1 MRAQGNTGPASV
13 FYSYSH
19 KDERL
24 RDVLATHLALLR
36 RQGVISEWHDRRIT
50 PGDTWQQ
57 SIDEN
62 IDRADIIL
70 LLVSADFIASDYCWG
85 QEVVRAIERHASG
98 GARVIPIIVRPV
110 DWGGAVFGKLQA
122 LPENG
127 KPITLWP
134 NRDLAWVN
142 VVKGIRT
149 AVEALRKPSEK
160 SEAGPAPS
168 TDVAAPRRARPRGAR
183 SAKGLK
189 RLIYTAENGSNLPG
203 KLVREEGS
211 APLGDPAVD
220 EVYDA
225 LGTTYEFFHTE
236 FGRNSIDDRGIP
248 LEAIVH
254 YGLDYDNAFWNG
266 RQMIFGDGD
275 GRLFNRFTSLDMVA
289 KQFGNGVVQATAKLA
304 YYGQTGALANAVAMV
319 FASLVKQYALHQT
332 AAQADWLIGEGL
344 LARGVKGKALLS
356 LAAPG
361 TAYDDPVLGKDP
373 QPADMRH
380 YVKTQ
385 SDNGGVHT
393 NSGILHRAFYL
404 TATAIGGF
412 AWEKAGRIW
421 YDAMHEERLKP
432 EDAKF
437 VDFARIT
444 HTVAGRLYGERGDEA
459 AAVRTAWQTVG
470 VWPAGS
476 SRARKAP
483 AKGSG
488 PRTRARAGSPV

>member
-1 MRAQGNTGPASV
+1 MRAPGSTGPAAV

-24 RDVLATHLALLR
+24 RDVLATHLSLLR
-36 RQGVISEWHDRRIT
+36 REGVIREWHDRRIT

-62 IDRADIIL
+62 IDSADIIL

-98 GARVIPIIVRPV
+98 AARVIPIIVRPV

-127 KPITLWP
+127 KPITLWT

-149 AVEALRKPSEK
+149 AVEVLRKSSVQ
-160 SEAGPAPS
+160 SEAAPAPS
-168 TDVAAPRRARPRGAR
+168 DDVAGPRRARTTR
-183 SAKGLK
+183 SSKGLK
-189 RLIYTAENGSNLPG
+189 RLIYTAENSSNLPG
-203 KLVREEGS
+203 KLIRKEGS

-225 LGTTYEFFHTE
+225 LGITYEFFHTE
-236 FGRNSIDDRGIP
+236 FGRDSIDDRGMP

-254 YGLDYDNAFWNG
+254 YGVDYDNAFWNG

-275 GRLFNRFTSLDMVA
+275 RKLFNRFTGLDMVA

-304 YYGQTGALANAVAMV
+304 YYGQSGSLSNAIAMV

-332 AAQADWLIGEGL
+332 ASQADWLIGEGL
-344 LARGVKGKALLS
+344 LAPGIKGRALLS

-373 QPADMRH
+373 QPGEMRH

-421 YDAMHEERLKP
+421 YDAMRDERLKP
-432 EDAKF
+432 EDTKF

-444 HTVAGRLYGERGDEA
+444 HTVAARLYGERGDEA
-459 AAVRTAWQTVG
+459 GAVRTAWETVG
-470 VWPAGS
+470 VWPSSS
-476 SRARKAP
+476 SRGRKAP
-483 AKGSG
+483 AKSSR
-488 PRTRARAGSPV
+488 PRTHAREDTPV